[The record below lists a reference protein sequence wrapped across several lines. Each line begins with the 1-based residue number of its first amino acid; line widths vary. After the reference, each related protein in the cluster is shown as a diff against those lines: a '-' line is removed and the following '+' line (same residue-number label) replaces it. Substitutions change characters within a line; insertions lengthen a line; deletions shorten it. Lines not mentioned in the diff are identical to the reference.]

1 MGQLS
6 EQDLLRMWEKGR
18 GQSPVG
24 RMLTLLEWAYP
35 EEPRE
40 ALGALSLGNRDFR
53 LFQIRAHM
61 FGEKFPSMEA
71 CPNCSQ
77 GVEMVL
83 DGSIVHQQ
91 ESTQSQGQITRDGYD
106 VNFRVPNSE
115 DLEAMV
121 NCSTAEEAKVALANR
136 CLIASRYQNEAVTPE
151 TLPIELMGHIQQEIT
166 SLDPNAE
173 ILIDL
178 ICPDCRHG
186 WTLLFDIA
194 TYVWTEITDY
204 VGRLLG
210 DIHLLARAYGWNE
223 QEVMGLS
230 SFRRRWYV
238 EAVLA

>member
-1 MGQLS
+1 MRQLS
-6 EQDLLRMWEKGR
+6 EQDLLCIWERGR

-35 EEPRE
+35 DETRE
-40 ALGALSLGNRDFR
+40 ALGSLSLGNRDFR
-53 LFQIRAHM
+53 LFQIRGQL

-77 GVEMVL
+77 AVEMVL
-83 DGSIVHQQ
+83 DGSIIHQQ
-91 ESTQSQGQITRDGYD
+91 ESTRSHGQVSQDGYD

-115 DLEAMV
+115 DLEVLAK
-121 NCSTAEEAKVALANR
+121 CSTAEQAKMALANR
-136 CLIASRYQNEAVTPE
+136 CVIASRYQNEAITSEAV
-151 TLPIELMGHIQQEIT
+151 PIELMGHIQQEMT
-166 SLDPNAE
+166 SIDPNAE
-173 ILIDL
+173 ILISL
-178 ICPDCRHG
+178 TCPECKHD
-186 WTLLFDIA
+186 WNLLFDIG